1 MCLVILCVSGNFRA
15 FSKKKVFR
23 FGQLSVYFFLR
34 SFPFLLFSVCKIK
47 KKISPDIMFWS
58 LFLNF
63 FSFIS

>member
-1 MCLVILCVSGNFRA
+1 MCLVILCILGNFCN

-34 SFPFLLFSVCKIK
+34 SFPFLLFSDCKIK
-47 KKISPDIMFWS
+47 KKISPVIMFWG